1 MKMLR
6 KGFTMV
12 ELLVAMGIIIILAAL
27 LLPFIS
33 TARES
38 SRLVQ
43 CQNNQRQIY
52 SVFLTKKD
60 TLGTRLR
67 PENLRGHFEKELGET
82 PEVYHCPN
90 AAKIVAMRSQRS
102 VLSVSPVITTLNSF
116 GFNSRISRLNGE
128 RDGQKIFSL
137 DYRAVTAN
145 VVGPEAPV
153 EEFVQLVAPRHTG
166 RSNILFF
173 DGHVES
179 RDPRLPTIDALAID
193 PRYCWVHEKHW
204 RPFTDI
210 GLQRTEGN
218 CLSQNP
224 RVAQA
229 PPRQDEEVPEVALL
243 YPEIENE
250 DEDDETDVPEMTI
263 PEETGNAPPTL
274 VYILN
279 ARMYIP
285 LGPESNPIMIAG
297 RLKMGDIHIF
307 DDDKGDNTI
316 TLSGPDVN
324 DFEFDGLVLY
334 LKAGTVLDYT
344 IKKAHKVAIEIKDL
358 TIEEGH
364 PNVQITHSLNLI
376 GD

>member
-12 ELLVAMGIIIILAAL
+12 ELLAAIGIIAVLMAL

-33 TARES
+33 MSRES

-52 SVFLTKKD
+52 NVFITKKD
-60 TLGTRLR
+60 ALGTRLR
-67 PENLRGHFEKELGET
+67 PENLRRHFEKELGET
-82 PEVYHCPN
+82 PEVYRCPN
-90 AAKIVAMRSQRS
+90 AAKIVATHSQRS
-102 VLSVSPVITTLNSF
+102 ILSVSPVITTLNSF
-116 GFNSRISRLNGE
+116 GFNARISRLNGE
-128 RDGQKIFSL
+128 HDAQKIFSL

-173 DGHVES
+173 DGHLES
-179 RDPRLPTIDALAID
+179 RDPMLPIIDALAID

-229 PPRQDEEVPEVALL
+229 PPRQDE
-243 YPEIENE
+243 
-250 DEDDETDVPEMTI
+250 
-263 PEETGNAPPTL
+263 
-274 VYILN
+274 
-279 ARMYIP
+279 
-285 LGPESNPIMIAG
+285 
-297 RLKMGDIHIF
+297 
-307 DDDKGDNTI
+307 
-316 TLSGPDVN
+316 
-324 DFEFDGLVLY
+324 
-334 LKAGTVLDYT
+334 
-344 IKKAHKVAIEIKDL
+344 
-358 TIEEGH
+358 
-364 PNVQITHSLNLI
+364 
-376 GD
+376 

>member
-116 GFNSRISRLNGE
+116 GFNSRVSRLNGE

-166 RSNILFF
+166 QCNVLFF
-173 DGHVES
+173 DGHVET

-229 PPRQDEEVPEVALL
+229 PPRQDEEIPEVALL

-250 DEDDETDVPEMTI
+250 NDDEETDVPEMRI

-274 VYILN
+274 VYITN
-279 ARMYIP
+279 ATNY
-285 LGPESNPIMIAG
+285 LPENTNTTYRI
-297 RLKMGDIHIF
+297 KMGDIHIF
-307 DDDKGDNTI
+307 DDDEGENTI

-324 DFEFDGLVLY
+324 DFEFEGTVLY
-334 LKAGTVLDYT
+334 LKAGVLLDYER
-344 IKKAHKVAIEIKDL
+344 KRAHRVTVDVVDDSF
-358 TIEEGH
+358 EEGH
-364 PNVQITHSLNLI
+364 DLVQITYSLNLI
-376 GD
+376 DR